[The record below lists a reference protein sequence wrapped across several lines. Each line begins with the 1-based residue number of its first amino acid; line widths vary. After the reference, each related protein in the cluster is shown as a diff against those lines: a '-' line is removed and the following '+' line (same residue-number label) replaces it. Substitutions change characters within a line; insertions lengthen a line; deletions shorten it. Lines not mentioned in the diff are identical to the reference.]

1 MIVIAFYL
9 QGYLARPVEKYPVF
23 EGSKY
28 NSIYCVINVL
38 RLYLNTLYSKPA
50 HILNLFEEE
59 YSIHALKTSQVIS
72 QFKKSLIL
80 LKIRFLISLQNSV

>member
-28 NSIYCVINVL
+28 NKQL
-38 RLYLNTLYSKPA
+38 LN
-50 HILNLFEEE
+50 EVE
-59 YSIHALKTSQVIS
+59 
-72 QFKKSLIL
+72 
-80 LKIRFLISLQNSV
+80 

>member
-28 NSIYCVINVL
+28 NSICCVINVL
-38 RLYLNTLYSKPA
+38 RLYL
-50 HILNLFEEE
+50 
-59 YSIHALKTSQVIS
+59 
-72 QFKKSLIL
+72 
-80 LKIRFLISLQNSV
+80 